1 MTAQMMSQMN
11 SHAQSHIKQSAKRLS
26 ADVVIVGGGIVGTSA
41 ALALAKAG
49 RRVVLLERD
58 LCGSRS
64 SGINYGG
71 VRRQGRS
78 VSQLPLAQ
86 RAHRIWER
94 LPELIGIDGE
104 YVRSG
109 HFKLA
114 RSAADMQALEAYA
127 ELSKPF
133 GLGIELIS
141 GERLRQQCPWLGGAV
156 VGGSLCPDDGQ
167 ANPRLVSPAF
177 AQAAQRAG
185 VHIIERCE
193 VREAT
198 YDRNAFAVHAEFGG
212 ETLHVRAAALIN
224 CAGAWAGK
232 LAESFGESVP
242 MFSGHPNMAVTEPI
256 PHFLPWSLG
265 VEGGSIYCRQV
276 SRGNVVLGGGRGY
289 AQDASRARSSHD
301 AILALLPQAV
311 ELLPALRHVH
321 IIRTWSGVE
330 GYLPDRQPVI
340 GASSTQDGLFHGF
353 GFCGAG
359 FQIGPAVGEVLA
371 ELVLHGRSETPIDAF
386 SIRRFQPDFAVAD
399 LKLVSEPEP
408 ERKIP

>member
-1 MTAQMMSQMN
+1 MQSI
-11 SHAQSHIKQSAKRLS
+11 SHGSKRLS
-26 ADVVIVGGGIVGTSA
+26 ADVIIIGGGIVGASA

-49 RRVVLLERD
+49 RRVILLERD

-86 RAHRIWER
+86 RAHRIWQD
-94 LPELIGIDGE
+94 LPALIGIDGE
-104 YVRSG
+104 YLRSG

-141 GERLRQQCPWLGGAV
+141 GARLRSQCPWLGGAV

-177 AQAAQRAG
+177 ALAAQRAG
-185 VHIIERCE
+185 AHIIERCE

-198 YDRNAFAVHAEFGG
+198 YDRNMFSVHAEFGG
-212 ETLHVRAAALIN
+212 ETLHLRAEALIN

-232 LAESFGESVP
+232 LAQAFDEPVP
-242 MFSGHPNMAVTEPI
+242 LYSGHPNMAVTEPI
-256 PHFLPWSLG
+256 AHFLPWSLG

-289 AQDASRARSSHD
+289 AQDAARARSSHE

-321 IIRTWSGVE
+321 IIRSWSGVE
-330 GYLPDRQPVI
+330 GYLPDRQPVL

-359 FQIGPAVGEVLA
+359 FQIGPAAGAVLA
-371 ELVLHGRSETPIDAF
+371 ELVLHGRSDTPIDAF
-386 SIRRFQPDFAVAD
+386 SIRRFQTAVAATD
-399 LKLVSEPEP
+399 FNLASEPEP

>member
-1 MTAQMMSQMN
+1 MSAPVSPN
-11 SHAQSHIKQSAKRLS
+11 ISVGVKKLS
-26 ADVVIVGGGIVGTSA
+26 ADVLIVGGGIVGASA

-49 RRVVLLERD
+49 RKVVLLERD

-71 VRRQGRS
+71 VRRQGRAL
-78 VSQLPLAQ
+78 SQLPLAL
-86 RAHRIWER
+86 RAHRIWEGLR
-94 LPELIGIDGE
+94 DLIGIDGE

-127 ELSKPF
+127 ELSRPF
-133 GLGIELIS
+133 GLGIELVS

-156 VGGSLCPDDGQ
+156 VGGSLCPEDGQ

-185 VHIIERCE
+185 AHIIDACE
-193 VREAT
+193 VREAG
-198 YDRNAFAVHAEFGG
+198 YDGSAFSVRAEFKG
-212 ETLHVRAAALIN
+212 EPLQVRAAALIN

-232 LAESFGESVP
+232 LAEAFGEAVP

-289 AQDASRARSSHD
+289 AQDERRARSSHE

-330 GYLPDRQPVI
+330 GYLPDRQPVL
-340 GASSTQDGLFHGF
+340 GPSSTQDGLFHGF

-359 FQIGPAVGEVLA
+359 FQIGPAAGEVLA
-371 ELVLHGRSETPIDAF
+371 ELVLQGRSETPIDAF
-386 SIRRFQPDFAVAD
+386 SIRRFLPVAD
-399 LKLVSEPEP
+399 FNLASEP
-408 ERKIP
+408 ERKIQ

>member
-1 MTAQMMSQMN
+1 M
-11 SHAQSHIKQSAKRLS
+11 KQLS
-26 ADVVIVGGGIVGTSA
+26 TEVVIVGGGIVGSSA

-49 RRVVLLERD
+49 RKVILLERD

-78 VSQLPLAQ
+78 LSQLPLSQ
-86 RAHRIWER
+86 RAHRIWAG
-94 LPELIGIDGE
+94 LQELIGIDGE

-114 RSAADMQALEAYA
+114 RSAADMQALEHYA
-127 ELSKPF
+127 EISRPF

-141 GERLRQQCPWLGGAV
+141 GERLREMCPWLGGAA

-177 AQAAQRAG
+177 ARAAQRAG
-185 VHIIERCE
+185 AEIIERCE
-193 VREAT
+193 VLDALH
-198 YDRNAFAVHAEFGG
+198 DGAAFRLQARQGD
-212 ETLHVRAAALIN
+212 ETLQVRAEVLIN

-232 LAESFGESVP
+232 LAEAFGEAVP

-256 PHFLPWSLG
+256 RHFLPWSLG

-276 SRGNVVLGGGRGY
+276 ARGNVVLGGGRGY
-289 AQDASRARSSHD
+289 AQDDSRARASHD

-311 ELLPALRHVH
+311 ELLPALRNVH

-330 GYLPDRQPVI
+330 GYLPDRQPVL
-340 GASSTQDGLFHGF
+340 GASRKQAGLFHGF

-359 FQIGPAVGEVLA
+359 FQIGPAAGEVLS
-371 ELVLHGRSETPIDAF
+371 ELICQGHSDIPLDAF
-386 SIRRFQPDFAVAD
+386 AIDRFSPVALPVASSTPVAD
-399 LKLVSEPEP
+399 FTSVP
-408 ERKIP
+408 ERKIQ

>member
-1 MTAQMMSQMN
+1 M
-11 SHAQSHIKQSAKRLS
+11 KQRVTTDINAGPKRLS
-26 ADVVIVGGGIVGTSA
+26 ADVLIVGGGIVGTSA

-49 RRVVLLERD
+49 RKVVLLERD

-86 RAHRIWER
+86 RAHRIWEG
-94 LPELIGIDGE
+94 LSDLIGIDGE

-156 VGGSLCPDDGQ
+156 VGGSLCPEDGQ

-185 VHIIERCE
+185 AHIIERCE
-193 VREAT
+193 VREAG
-198 YDRNAFAVHAEFGG
+198 YDGTAFSVRAELNTG
-212 ETLHVRAAALIN
+212 EGRQSLQVRAASLIN

-232 LAESFGESVP
+232 LAEAFGETVP

-289 AQDASRARSSHD
+289 AQDENRARSSHD

-311 ELLPALRHVH
+311 DLLPALRHVH

-330 GYLPDRQPVI
+330 GYLPDRQPVL
-340 GASSTQDGLFHGF
+340 GPSSTQDGLFHGF

-359 FQIGPAVGEVLA
+359 FQIGPAAGEVLA
-371 ELVLHGRSETPIDAF
+371 DLVMHGRSDIPIDAF
-386 SIRRFQPDFAVAD
+386 SIRRFQSTLPVAD
-399 LKLVSEPEP
+399 FNLASEP
-408 ERKIP
+408 ERKIQ